1 MLARAAWLEKPG
13 FLIRAWRDPHGAN
26 LDRVQVVKGWL
37 DDEGKSQEKV
47 FDVSLSDGRE
57 VAKDGSVPPVGDT
70 VDAAEAR
77 FTNSIGASMLEVFWE
92 DPSFDRDQRAF
103 YYVRVLEIPTP
114 RWSTVD
120 ARVFGI
126 DVPEGVARTT
136 QERAYTSPVWYDPG
150 T

>member
-1 MLARAAWLEKPG
+1 
-13 FLIRAWRDPHGAN
+13 
-26 LDRVQVVKGWL
+26 
-37 DDEGKSQEKV
+37 
-47 FDVSLSDGRE
+47 
-57 VAKDGSVPPVGDT
+57 
-70 VDAAEAR
+70 
-77 FTNSIGASMLEVFWE
+77 MLEVFWE

-126 DVPEGVARTT
+126 DVPKGVARTT